1 MAARTGMNDARA
13 LRVLAGS
20 FVAGLLC
27 AAAVSAAMQGDG
39 VDRPFFGLEGP
50 ALNEAG
56 TSAPSPPAAAAP
68 AQSANQPVAEK
79 PAVGDLAQLAKALAT
94 TPPERLAL
102 EDAAAPQ
109 AAFLVAQAVPVPRP
123 PAPPTPVIGAAVAA
137 PPPPVLPDLPAE
149 PAAADPGY
157 VKVEGDAAPPP
168 ASEPLKALVARMHQR
183 QPADQQPP
191 TPQAVA
197 ARQRAVASQPAAA
210 APLPG
215 AEWTD
220 PDSVNWADAP
230 DRQSPAA
237 DGGRLR
243 ERIVDRLNGQP
254 PTREGPLGNGR
265 LLERLRNERRGL
277 RNEHDDAT
285 ASEADAQ
292 LDDRATTTREWPR
305 PEKLVEQLDRLDA
318 AAARVNAGD
327 VAAWCRAARGQFDA
341 VLATAGPHDAEATAL
356 LLALS
361 DAVAHGM
368 AAADRTADPV
378 LATDTRR
385 TALAVARRVAVWRS
399 AAAVAAEGGAS
410 AGPPTGSD
418 VGELLAGTSAARDT
432 VRLLAALE
440 AFELA
445 PRGANAIAVR
455 DSLAAVSAAP
465 AAAAQGVARA
475 VRDHY
480 LAPNVRIAVHQEF
493 VSRLLPESTV
503 TTGPLQDFVLGRK
516 VRGTRTVEQSTEVR
530 FVPDTSSIRL
540 ELLISGEV
548 ASRTV
553 TEAGPVAIH
562 SRGAATFVVRKP
574 ITLSAS
580 GLAFNAAVGTASNE
594 SQLANI
600 ETSFDS
606 VPIMGPL
613 VRTIA
618 RSQHDESRAEATREV
633 NGRIISRACREVDSQ
648 AEPRF
653 AEMAER
659 VRERIWSPLVGLGL
673 EPTPVAL
680 ETTPTQ
686 ATVRLRLAGDG
697 QLAAHTPRPRAPDE
711 ALLSLQVHD
720 STVNNATDRLG
731 LAGRTMS
738 LEALITLICKQL
750 GIPPRIPDD
759 LPDDV
764 SITFAADAPLQ
775 VECRDGL
782 VHLRVALD
790 ALESGRRNWYDI
802 VARVAYRPAGSGAQ
816 VVLEREGPVQVGG
829 PGHQGRMEIALRTI
843 FGKVFAKERPVKILP
858 DTIAAH
864 PRLADARAVQ
874 ATCAEGWFALALA
887 TTTQAE
893 APAGQPAAERAAAQP
908 LRILRR

>member
-13 LRVLAGS
+13 LRVLTGS
-20 FVAGLLC
+20 FLAGLLC
-27 AAAVSAAMQGDG
+27 AAVVSAAMEGDG
-39 VDRPFFGLEGP
+39 IDRPYFGLEAP
-50 ALNEAG
+50 AADETRAA
-56 TSAPSPPAAAAP
+56 APPPVAAAP
-68 AQSANQPVAEK
+68 AQAAKQPAPEK
-79 PAVGDLAQLAKALAT
+79 PAVGDLARLAEALAKA
-94 TPPERLAL
+94 PPERLAL

-109 AAFLVAQAVPVPRP
+109 GAFLVAQALP
-123 PAPPTPVIGAAVAA
+123 PAG
-137 PPPPVLPDLPAE
+137 LPAE

-157 VKVEGDAAPPP
+157 VKVEGDATPLP
-168 ASEPLKALVARMHQR
+168 ASGPLKALVARVQQRKPTDHQPVAATAGP
-183 QPADQQPP
+183 QPA
-191 TPQAVA
+191 
-197 ARQRAVASQPAAA
+197 ASPQPAAA

-220 PDSVNWADAP
+220 PDSVNWADASG
-230 DRQSPAA
+230 RESPAT

-254 PTREGPLGNGR
+254 PSREGPLGNGR
-265 LLERLRNERRGL
+265 LLDRLRSERRGG
-277 RNEHDDAT
+277 RTKDDA
-285 ASEADAQ
+285 AAVAPLEDRAADARQ
-292 LDDRATTTREWPR
+292 WPR
-305 PEKLVEQLDRLDA
+305 PDALVEQLDRLEGLA
-318 AAARVNAGD
+318 TRGTAGD
-327 VAAWCRAARGQFDA
+327 VTTWCRTTRGQLDA
-341 VLATAGPHDAEATAL
+341 VLATQGPHDGEAAVL

-361 DAVAHGM
+361 DAVEQGM

-378 LATDTRR
+378 LATDARR
-385 TALAVARRVAVWRS
+385 TALAVARRVAVWRP
-399 AAAVAAEGGAS
+399 AAAVAAEGTDS
-410 AGPPTGSD
+410 AAPAAGSD
-418 VGELLAGTSAARDT
+418 VGDLLAGSIAARDT
-432 VRLLAALE
+432 VRLLLALE
-440 AFELA
+440 AFESA
-445 PRGANAIAVR
+445 PRTAGAAAVR
-455 DSLAAVSAAP
+455 DRLAAVAAVPAAP
-465 AAAAQGVARA
+465 AQGLARA

-480 LAPNVRIAVHQEF
+480 LAPNVRVAVHQEF

-530 FVPDTSSIRL
+530 FVPDASSIRL
-540 ELLISGEV
+540 ELLVNGEV

-574 ITLSAS
+574 ISLTTS

-600 ETSFDS
+600 ETSFDG
-606 VPIMGPL
+606 VPIMGSI

-618 RSQHDESRAEATREV
+618 RNQHDESRAEATREV
-633 NGRIISRACREVDSQ
+633 NGRIISRACREVDAQ
-648 AEPRF
+648 AEPQF
-653 AEMAER
+653 VTMAER
-659 VRERIWSPLVGLGL
+659 VRERIWQPLVGLGL
-673 EPTPVAL
+673 QPTPVAL
-680 ETTPTQ
+680 ETSATQ
-686 ATVRLRLAGDG
+686 ATVRLRLAADA

-711 ALLSLQVHD
+711 ALLSVQVHD
-720 STVNNATDRLG
+720 STVNNATERLG

-738 LEALITLICKQL
+738 LEALITLICERL

-759 LPDDV
+759 LPEGV
-764 SITFAADAPLQ
+764 SITFAAEEPLR

-790 ALESGRRNWYDI
+790 ALESGRRSWYDI

-829 PGHQGRMEIALRTI
+829 PGHQGRMELGLRTI
-843 FGKVFAKERPVKILP
+843 FSAVFAKERPVRILP
-858 DTIAAH
+858 DTIAGH

-874 ATCAEGWFALALA
+874 ATCAEGWFAIALA
-887 TTTQAE
+887 TTTQAG

>member
-13 LRVLAGS
+13 LRVLGSS

-27 AAAVSAAMQGDG
+27 AAAVSAAIQGDG
-39 VDRPFFGLEGP
+39 VDRPFFGLKDP
-50 ALNEAG
+50 ASNEAVA
-56 TSAPSPPAAAAP
+56 SAPPPAAAAP
-68 AQSANQPVAEK
+68 APSANQPVAEK
-79 PAVGDLAQLAKALAT
+79 PAVGDLARLAEALAT

-102 EDAAAPQ
+102 EDAAAPR
-109 AAFLVAQAVPVPRP
+109 AAFLVAQAVPRP
-123 PAPPTPVIGAAVAA
+123 PAPPALVIAAAPA
-137 PPPPVLPDLPAE
+137 PPPPVLTDLPAE

-157 VKVEGDAAPPP
+157 VKVEGDTAPPP

-183 QPADQQPP
+183 QPADQQQAPP
-191 TPQAVA
+191 RAAAGRQPTATP
-197 ARQRAVASQPAAA
+197 QPAAA

-230 DRQSPAA
+230 GRQPPPAEGA
-237 DGGRLR
+237 RLR
-243 ERIVDRLNGQP
+243 ERFVDRLNGQP
-254 PTREGPLGNGR
+254 PHREGPLGNGR

-277 RNEHDDAT
+277 RT
-285 ASEADAQ
+285 EADESAPSTADPA
-292 LDDRATTTREWPR
+292 LDDQSTTTRQWPR
-305 PEKLVEQLDRLDA
+305 PEKLIEQLDRLDA
-318 AAARVNAGD
+318 AAARGTAGD
-327 VAAWCRAARGQFDA
+327 VTAWCHTARGQLDA
-341 VLATAGPHDAEATAL
+341 VLASAGPHDPAAPAL
-356 LLALS
+356 LLVLS
-361 DAVAHGM
+361 DAVAQGM

-378 LATDTRR
+378 LATDARR

-399 AAAVAAEGGAS
+399 AAVVAADGATS

-418 VGELLAGTSAARDT
+418 VGDLLAGTSAARAT
-432 VRLLAALE
+432 GRLLAALE
-440 AFELA
+440 VFESA
-445 PRGANAIAVR
+445 PRGSTAGVVR

-493 VSRLLPESTV
+493 VSRLLPEATV

-540 ELLISGEV
+540 ELLINGEV

-553 TEAGPVAIH
+553 TEAGPIAIH
-562 SRGAATFVVRKP
+562 SRGAASFVVRKP
-574 ITLSAS
+574 ITLSAA
-580 GLAFNAAVGTASNE
+580 GLAFNAAVGTASND

-606 VPIMGPL
+606 VPIMGSL
-613 VRTIA
+613 VRNIA

-659 VRERIWSPLVGLGL
+659 VRNKIWEPLVGLGL

-680 ETTPTQ
+680 ETTLTQ
-686 ATVRLRLAGDG
+686 ATIRLRLAGDG

-711 ALLSLQVHD
+711 ALFSLQVHE
-720 STVNNATDRLG
+720 SSVNNATDRLG

-738 LEALITLICKQL
+738 LEALITLICERL

-759 LPDDV
+759 LPEEV
-764 SITFAADAPLQ
+764 SITFAAEAPLQ

-790 ALESGRRNWYDI
+790 VLESGRRNWYDI
-802 VARVAYRPAGSGAQ
+802 VVRVAYRPAGSGVQ

-858 DTIAAH
+858 DTIASH

-874 ATCAEGWFALALA
+874 ATSAEGWFALALA
-887 TTTQAE
+887 TTAQAE

-908 LRILRR
+908 LRSRRR

>member
-1 MAARTGMNDARA
+1 MVARTGMNDARA
-13 LRVLAGS
+13 LRVLASS

-27 AAAVSAAMQGDG
+27 AAAVSAAIQGDG
-39 VDRPFFGLEGP
+39 IDRPFFGLEDP
-50 ALNEAG
+50 APPKAV
-56 TSAPSPPAAAAP
+56 AAAVPPAASPAVVPPGQPAAD
-68 AQSANQPVAEK
+68 K
-79 PAVGDLAQLAKALAT
+79 PAVGDLAQLAKALAA

-102 EDAAAPQ
+102 EDTAAPQ
-109 AAFLVAQAVPVPRP
+109 AALLVAQAVPAARR
-123 PAPPTPVIGAAVAA
+123 PAPIGAVAA
-137 PPPPVLPDLPAE
+137 AAAPAVLADLPAE
-149 PAAADPGY
+149 PSAADPGY

-168 ASEPLKALVARMHQR
+168 ASEPLKALVARMHAR
-183 QPADQQPP
+183 PPADPQP
-191 TPQAVA
+191 TPPPATGGRHEAVA
-197 ARQRAVASQPAAA
+197 PQPAAA

-220 PDSVNWADAP
+220 PDSVNWADVP
-230 DRQSPAA
+230 GRQSPSG

-243 ERIVDRLNGQP
+243 DRIVDRLSGQP
-254 PTREGPLGNGR
+254 PSREGQLGNGR
-265 LLERLRNERRGL
+265 LLERLRSDRRGL
-277 RNEHDDAT
+277 RDPGDEVPAAAAA
-285 ASEADAQ
+285 ASPDGRSAAARQ
-292 LDDRATTTREWPR
+292 WPR

-318 AAARVNAGD
+318 AAARAVAGH
-327 VAAWCRAARGQFDA
+327 VTTWCRSARGQLDA
-341 VLATAGPHDAEATAL
+341 VLASAGPHDPAAPAL

-361 DAVAHGM
+361 DAVAEGM
-368 AAADRTADPV
+368 AAADRTADPA

-385 TALAVARRVAVWRS
+385 TALAVARRVAVWR
-399 AAAVAAEGGAS
+399 AAATPAADGVAA
-410 AGPPTGSD
+410 AGPAAGGD
-418 VGELLAGTSAARDT
+418 VGDLLTVSAAARDT
-432 VRLLAALE
+432 LRLLAALE
-440 AFELA
+440 AFESA
-445 PRGANAIAVR
+445 PRAAGAAAVR
-455 DSLAAVSAAP
+455 DALAAVSAAP
-465 AAAAQGVARA
+465 AAAPRGVVRA

-480 LAPNVRIAVHQEF
+480 LAPNVRIAVHQDF

-516 VRGTRTVEQSTEVR
+516 VRGTRTVAQSTEVR
-530 FVPDTSSIRL
+530 FVPDASSIRL
-540 ELLISGEV
+540 ELLVNGEV

-574 ITLSAS
+574 VTLSTS

-594 SQLANI
+594 SQLATI

-606 VPIMGPL
+606 VPIMGSL
-613 VRTIA
+613 VRNIA

-633 NGRIISRACREVDSQ
+633 NGRIISRACREVDAQ

-659 VRERIWSPLVGLGL
+659 VRRRIWEPLVGLGL

-686 ATVRLRLAGDG
+686 ATFRLRLAGAG

-711 ALLSLQVHD
+711 ALLSLQVHE
-720 STVNNATDRLG
+720 SAVNNAAERLG
-731 LAGRTMS
+731 LVGRTMS
-738 LEALITLICKQL
+738 LEALVALICERL

-759 LPDDV
+759 LPDGV
-764 SITFAADAPLQ
+764 SITFAAEEPLQ

-790 ALESGRRNWYDI
+790 ALESGRRNWHGI
-802 VARVAYRPAGSGAQ
+802 VARVAYRPVASGPQ
-816 VVLEREGPVQVGG
+816 VVLAREGPVQVGG

-843 FGKVFAKERPVKILP
+843 FGTVFAKERPVKILP
-858 DTIAAH
+858 ETIAGH
-864 PRLADARAVQ
+864 SRLADARAVQ

-893 APAGQPAAERAAAQP
+893 APAGQPPAERAAAQP